1 MADKNDA
8 YYMEKAL
15 VEIEIIIRYTKE
27 PILEKCFLDKIE

>member
-15 VEIEIIIRYTKE
+15 VEIEIIIKNSFGSEFSRN
-27 PILEKCFLDKIE
+27 